1 MVEGEA
7 PPSGI
12 IITRRL
18 RLEPIGRRHAS
29 DLFRLHQD
37 DAIAQWYRGAW
48 SHEVAEARAAEMAEA
63 WARDG
68 VSKWI
73 AYDRANS
80 DLIGR
85 GGLSRRFVDGAL
97 RLELGW
103 AILGRYWGHGYATE
117 VGQAGLALGFEQ
129 LDAQEIV
136 AYTEPYNTRSRAV
149 MARLNM
155 RYLRDI
161 VHEGET
167 FVLYGMLRASF
178 VSASGFLG

>member
-1 MVEGEA
+1 MHPISVVCTKMTRSR
-7 PPSGI
+7 SGI
-12 IITRRL
+12 
-18 RLEPIGRRHAS
+18 EANGRTG
-29 DLFRLHQD
+29 F
-37 DAIAQWYRGAW
+37 
-48 SHEVAEARAAEMAEA
+48 EARAAEMAEA

-73 AYDRANS
+73 AYDKATS

-103 AILGRYWGHGYATE
+103 AILGSFWGHGYATE
-117 VGQAGLALGFEQ
+117 VGQAGLTFGFEQ
-129 LDAQEIV
+129 FDAQEIV

-149 MARLNM
+149 MERLNM

-161 VHEGET
+161 VHEDET
-167 FVLYGMLRASF
+167 FVLYGMLRASL
-178 VSASGFLG
+178 VSASGLSVNSSS